1 MVEDDIVKFRLVV
14 LNEDDTVKEVVFESK
29 NYMPWSRSSKQISQD
44 LYECLLDANLKYD
57 FSNWKQVPTMEFQ
70 IKMMNGDI
78 FQILSMIIWTF
89 KHRKEMSIKYKRNI
103 I

>member
-1 MVEDDIVKFRLVV
+1 MINIVEDDIVQFRLVV

-29 NYMPWSRSSKQISQD
+29 NYTPCSRFSKPISQD

-70 IKMMNGDI
+70 IKIKGNDEWRYLSDPVDDYMN
-78 FQILSMIIWTF
+78 L
-89 KHRKEMSIKYKRNI
+89 
-103 I
+103 

>member
-1 MVEDDIVKFRLVV
+1 MVEDDIVQFRLVV

-29 NYMPWSRSSKQISQD
+29 NYTPCSRFSKPISQD

-70 IKMMNGDI
+70 IKIKGNDEWRY
-78 FQILSMIIWTF
+78 LSEGEANVLKMGA
-89 KHRKEMSIKYKRNI
+89 YV
-103 I
+103 

>member
-1 MVEDDIVKFRLVV
+1 MINMVEDDIVQFRLVV

-29 NYMPWSRSSKQISQD
+29 NYTPCSRFSKPISQD

-70 IKMMNGDI
+70 IKIKGNDEWRYLSDPVDDYMNI
-78 FQILSMIIWTF
+78 
-89 KHRKEMSIKYKRNI
+89 
-103 I
+103 

>member
-1 MVEDDIVKFRLVV
+1 MINMIEDDIVQFRLVV

-29 NYMPWSRSSKQISQD
+29 NYMPCSRFSKQISQD

-70 IKMMNGDI
+70 IKIKGNDEWRYLSDPVDDYMN
-78 FQILSMIIWTF
+78 L
-89 KHRKEMSIKYKRNI
+89 
-103 I
+103 

>member
-1 MVEDDIVKFRLVV
+1 MINMVEDDIVQFRLVV

-29 NYMPWSRSSKQISQD
+29 NYTPCSRFSKPISQD

-70 IKMMNGDI
+70 IKIKGNDEWRYLSDPVDDYMN
-78 FQILSMIIWTF
+78 L
-89 KHRKEMSIKYKRNI
+89 
-103 I
+103 